1 MNHLRNI
8 LINRREGIM
17 ERCANPNHIAYKKYG
32 GRGITVC
39 QEWIDSPQAF
49 VDWALANGFSPE
61 LQIDRIDNDK
71 GYSPDNCRWVTAR
84 ENMRNRSNSVI
95 TPTIAGQAKFLYQI
109 EEVTIKDIAD
119 YFRINKS
126 TMANV
131 LAPNPDKWADIEPIP
146 IDIPE
151 VIMKNISARLEA
163 KQTEQTKR
171 AEQAEQAKQAKSN
184 YNEQFAKWELRAA
197 HVRYEREVLG
207 NSVLDIRKK
216 YGLTNNTYY
225 EIINRKKFPNIKP
238 LKP

>member
-1 MNHLRNI
+1 MNRLRNI
-8 LINRREGIM
+8 LINRREGMM
-17 ERCANPNHIAYKKYG
+17 ERCTNSNCVGYKQYG
-32 GRGITVC
+32 ARGIAVC
-39 QEWIDSPQAF
+39 QEWVDSPQAF

-84 ENMRNRSNSVI
+84 ENIRNRSNSVI

-119 YFRINKS
+119 YFGVNKS

-131 LAPNPDKWADIEPIP
+131 LTPNTDKWTDIEPIA

-151 VIMKNISARLEA
+151 VIMKNISARLEV
-163 KQTEQTKR
+163 K
-171 AEQAEQAKQAKSN
+171 QAEQAKQAKRVDKPKSN

-207 NSVLDIRKK
+207 NTVENIRKK
-216 YGLTNNTYY
+216 YGLTNRIYY
-225 EIINRKKFPNIKP
+225 DIIHRRKFPNIQH

>member
-1 MNHLRNI
+1 MNRLRNI
-8 LINRREGIM
+8 LINRREGMM
-17 ERCANPNHIAYKKYG
+17 ERCTNPNCVGYKQYG
-32 GRGITVC
+32 ARGIAVC
-39 QEWIDSPQAF
+39 QEWVDSPQAF

-84 ENMRNRSNSVI
+84 ENIRNRSNSVI
-95 TPTIAGQAKFLYQI
+95 TPTIAGQAKFLYQV
-109 EEVTIKDIAD
+109 EEITIQDIAD
-119 YFRINKS
+119 YFGINKS

-131 LAPNPDKWADIEPIP
+131 LTPNTNKWTDIEPIP

-163 KQTEQTKR
+163 KQ
-171 AEQAEQAKQAKSN
+171 AERAKQAKSN

-207 NSVLDIRKK
+207 NTVENIRKK
-216 YGLTNNTYY
+216 YGLTNRIYY
-225 EIINRKKFPNIKP
+225 DIIHRRKFPNIKP

>member
-1 MNHLRNI
+1 MNQLRNI
-8 LINRREGIM
+8 LISRREGIM
-17 ERCANPNHIAYKKYG
+17 ERCSNPNNTNYKRYG
-32 GRGITVC
+32 GRGITMC
-39 QEWIDSPQAF
+39 QEWVDSPQAF

-84 ENMRNRSNSVI
+84 DNMRNRSVGVL
-95 TPTIAGQAKFLYQI
+95 TAEQVGQARFLIQI
-109 EEVTIKDIAD
+109 EEVTVNDIAE
-119 YFRINKS
+119 YLGVKR
-126 TMANV
+126 TTLNV
-131 LAPNPDKWADIEPIP
+131 ILTPNSIKWADVEPIP

-151 VIMKNISARLEA
+151 VIMKNISARLES
-163 KQTEQTKR
+163 K
-171 AEQAEQAKQAKSN
+171 QAKKPKSN

>member
-8 LINRREGIM
+8 LISRREGFI
-17 ERCANPNHIAYKKYG
+17 ERCTNPNHRHYKYYG

-39 QEWIDSPQAF
+39 DEWMKSPQAF
-49 VDWALANGFSPE
+49 VDWALANGFTPE

-71 GYSPDNCRWVTAR
+71 AYSPDNCRWVTPR
-84 ENMRNRSNSVI
+84 DNIRNRSNTVI
-95 TPTIAGQAKFLYQI
+95 TPTIAGQAKFLYQHKEI
-109 EEVTIKDIAD
+109 TIKDIAD
-119 YFRINKS
+119 YFGINKN
-126 TMANV
+126 TMGNV
-131 LAPNPDKWADIEPIP
+131 LAPNSVKWADVEPIP
-146 IDIPE
+146 IDIPD
-151 VIMKNISARLEA
+151 VIMKNIYARLEA
-163 KQTEQTKR
+163 KQ
-171 AEQAEQAKQAKSN
+171 AKKPTSN
-184 YNEQFAKWELRAA
+184 YKEQFAKWELRAA

>member
-1 MNHLRNI
+1 MNYLRNI
-8 LINRREGIM
+8 LINRREGMI
-17 ERCANPNHIAYKKYG
+17 ERCNNSNHSAYKQYG
-32 GRGITVC
+32 ERGIYVC
-39 QEWIDSPQAF
+39 QEWLDSPQAF

-61 LQIDRIDNDK
+61 LQIDRIDNNK

-84 ENMRNRSNSVI
+84 DNIRNRSNSVI

-119 YFRINKS
+119 YFGINPS
-126 TMANV
+126 TMGNV
-131 LAPNPDKWADIEPIP
+131 LAPNATKWTDIEPIA

-163 KQTEQTKR
+163 KQ
-171 AEQAEQAKQAKSN
+171 AKKPKSN
-184 YNEQFAKWELRAA
+184 YKEQFAKWELRAA

-207 NSVLDIRKK
+207 NSVVDIRKK

-225 EIINRKKFPNIKP
+225 EIINRKKFPDIKP

>member
-8 LINRREGIM
+8 LISRREGVM
-17 ERCANPNHIAYKKYG
+17 ERCTNPNHIAYKKYG

-84 ENMRNRSNSVI
+84 ENIRNRSNSVI

-119 YFRINKS
+119 YFGINKS

-131 LAPNPDKWADIEPIP
+131 LTPNTNKWTDIEPIA

-163 KQTEQTKR
+163 KQ
-171 AEQAEQAKQAKSN
+171 AKKPTSN
-184 YNEQFAKWELRAA
+184 YAEQFAKWELRAA

-216 YGLTNNTYY
+216 YGLTSRIYY
-225 EIINRKKFPNIKP
+225 EIINRKTFPNVQP

>member
-8 LINRREGIM
+8 LISRREGIID
-17 ERCANPNHIAYKKYG
+17 RCNNPNNGGYKHYG
-32 GRGITVC
+32 GRGITMC

-61 LQIDRIDNDK
+61 LQLDRIDNDK

-84 ENMRNRSNSVI
+84 ENIRNRSNSVI
-95 TPTIAGQAKFLYQI
+95 TPTIAGQAKFLYQV
-109 EEVTIKDIAD
+109 EEITIQDIAD
-119 YFRINKS
+119 YFGINKS

-131 LAPNPDKWADIEPIP
+131 LTPNTNKWTDIEPIA

-151 VIMKNISARLEA
+151 VIMKNISTRLEA
-163 KQTEQTKR
+163 KQAKR
-171 AEQAEQAKQAKSN
+171 ADKPKSD
-184 YNEQFAKWELRAA
+184 YKEQFAQWELRAA

-207 NSVLDIRKK
+207 NAVEDIRKK
-216 YGLTNNTYY
+216 YGLTNRIYY
-225 EIINRKKFPNIKP
+225 DIINRKKFPNIKP

>member
-84 ENMRNRSNSVI
+84 ENMRNRSNSVV

-119 YFRINKS
+119 YFGINKS

-131 LAPNPDKWADIEPIP
+131 LTPNTNKWTDIEPIA

-163 KQTEQTKR
+163 KKAMR
-171 AEQAEQAKQAKSN
+171 AKQVNKPKSN

>member
-8 LINRREGIM
+8 LINRREGMM
-17 ERCANPNHIAYKKYG
+17 ERCTNPNCVGYKRYG
-32 GRGITVC
+32 ARGITVC

-84 ENMRNRSNSVI
+84 ENIRNRSNSVI
-95 TPTIAGQAKFLYQI
+95 TPTIAGQAKFLYQV
-109 EEVTIKDIAD
+109 EEITIQDIAD
-119 YFRINKS
+119 YFGINKS

-131 LAPNPDKWADIEPIP
+131 LTPNTNKWTDIEPIA

-151 VIMKNISARLEA
+151 VIMKNISTRLEA
-163 KQTEQTKR
+163 KQAKR
-171 AEQAEQAKQAKSN
+171 VDKPKSD
-184 YNEQFAKWELRAA
+184 YKEQFAQWELRAA

-207 NSVLDIRKK
+207 NAVEDIRKK
-216 YGLTNNTYY
+216 YGLTNRIYY
-225 EIINRKKFPNIKP
+225 DIINRKKFPNIKP

>member
-1 MNHLRNI
+1 MNSIRNI
-8 LINRREGIM
+8 LISRREGII
-17 ERCANPNHIAYKKYG
+17 ERCTNPKKVGYKYYG
-32 GRGITVC
+32 GRGITMC
-39 QEWIDSPQAF
+39 QEWMDSPQAF
-49 VDWALANGFSPE
+49 VDWSLANGFSSE
-61 LQIDRIDNDK
+61 LQLDRIDNDK

-84 ENMRNRSNSVI
+84 ENIRNRSNSVI

-119 YFRINKS
+119 YFGINKS

-131 LAPNPDKWADIEPIP
+131 LTPSSEKWSDIEPIA

-163 KQTEQTKR
+163 KQ
-171 AEQAEQAKQAKSN
+171 AKKPTSN
-184 YNEQFAKWELRAA
+184 YKEQFAQWELRAA

-207 NSVLDIRKK
+207 HSVEFIRNK
-216 YGLTNNTYY
+216 YGLTHRIYY
-225 EIINRKKFPNIKP
+225 DIINRRKFPNIQP

>member
-8 LINRREGIM
+8 LINRREGMI
-17 ERCANPNHIAYKKYG
+17 ERCNNSNHSAYKQYG
-32 GRGITVC
+32 ARGIYVC
-39 QEWIDSPQAF
+39 QEWLDSPQAF
-49 VDWALANGFSPE
+49 VDWAFANGFSPE
-61 LQIDRIDNDK
+61 LQIDRIDNNK

-84 ENMRNRSNSVI
+84 DNIRNRSNSVI

-119 YFRINKS
+119 YFGINPS
-126 TMANV
+126 TMGNI
-131 LAPNPDKWADIEPIP
+131 LAPNATKWTDIEPIA

-163 KQTEQTKR
+163 KQ
-171 AEQAEQAKQAKSN
+171 AKKPKSN
-184 YNEQFAKWELRAA
+184 YDEQFAKWELRAA

-207 NSVLDIRKK
+207 NSVIDICKK

-225 EIINRKKFPNIKP
+225 DIIHRRKFPNIKP

>member
-1 MNHLRNI
+1 MKHLRNI
-8 LINRREGIM
+8 LINRREGMI
-17 ERCANPNHIAYKKYG
+17 ERCNNANHIAYKQYG
-32 GRGITVC
+32 GRSITVC
-39 QEWIDSPQAF
+39 REWLESPQAF

-61 LQIDRIDNDK
+61 LQIDRIDNNK

-84 ENMRNRSNSVI
+84 DNMRNRSNSVI
-95 TPTIAGQAKFLYQI
+95 TPAVAGQAKFLYQI

-119 YFRINKS
+119 YFGINPS
-126 TMANV
+126 TMGNV
-131 LAPNPDKWADIEPIP
+131 LAPNATKWTDIEPIA

-163 KQTEQTKR
+163 KQ
-171 AEQAEQAKQAKSN
+171 AMQAKQVNKPKSN
-184 YNEQFAKWELRAA
+184 YDEQFAKWELRAA

-207 NSVLDIRKK
+207 NSVIDICKK

-225 EIINRKKFPNIKP
+225 DIIHRRKFPNIKP

>member
-8 LINRREGIM
+8 LINRREGMM
-17 ERCANPNHIAYKKYG
+17 ERCTNPNCVGYKRYG
-32 GRGITVC
+32 ARGITVC

-84 ENMRNRSNSVI
+84 ENIRNRSNSVI
-95 TPTIAGQAKFLYQI
+95 TPTIAGQAKFLYQV
-109 EEVTIKDIAD
+109 EEITIKDIAD
-119 YFRINKS
+119 YFGINKS

-131 LAPNPDKWADIEPIP
+131 LTPNETKWADIEPIP

-163 KQTEQTKR
+163 KQAKR
-171 AEQAEQAKQAKSN
+171 DKVSEKKQA
-184 YNEQFAKWELRAA
+184 YLEQFAQWELRAA
-197 HVRYEREVLG
+197 HIRYEREVLEREPK
-207 NSVLDIRKK
+207 DMRAK
-216 YGLTNNTYY
+216 YNVGERIYY
-225 EIINRKKFPNIKP
+225 EIMSRKKFPNIQP

>member
-1 MNHLRNI
+1 MNQLRNI
-8 LINRREGIM
+8 LISRREGIM
-17 ERCANPNHIAYKKYG
+17 ERCSNPNNANYKRYG

-84 ENMRNRSNSVI
+84 DNMRNRSVGVL
-95 TPTIAGQAKFLYQI
+95 TAEQVGQARFLIQI
-109 EEVTIKDIAD
+109 EEVTVNDIAE
-119 YFRINKS
+119 YLGVKR
-126 TMANV
+126 TTLNV
-131 LAPNPDKWADIEPIP
+131 ILTPNSIKWADVEPIP

-163 KQTEQTKR
+163 KQVKYDKVSEKKR
-171 AEQAEQAKQAKSN
+171 A
-184 YNEQFAKWELRAA
+184 YLDQFAKWELRAA

-216 YGLTNNTYY
+216 YGLTSRIYY
-225 EIINRKKFPNIKP
+225 EIINRKTFPNVQP

>member
-8 LINRREGIM
+8 LINRREGII

-95 TPTIAGQAKFLYQI
+95 TPTIAGQAKFLYQV
-109 EEVTIKDIAD
+109 EEITIQDIAD
-119 YFRINKS
+119 YFGINKS

-131 LAPNPDKWADIEPIP
+131 LTPNTNKWTDIEPIA

-151 VIMKNISARLEA
+151 VIMKNISTRLEA
-163 KQTEQTKR
+163 KQAKR
-171 AEQAEQAKQAKSN
+171 VDKPKSN

>member
-8 LINRREGIM
+8 LINRREGMM
-17 ERCANPNHIAYKKYG
+17 ERCTNPKCVGYKRYG
-32 GRGITVC
+32 ARGITVC

-61 LQIDRIDNDK
+61 LQIDRIDNNK

-84 ENMRNRSNSVI
+84 DNIRNRSNSVI
-95 TPTIAGQAKFLYQI
+95 TPTIAGQAKFLYQV
-109 EEVTIKDIAD
+109 EEITIQDIAD
-119 YFRINKS
+119 YFGISKS

-131 LAPNPDKWADIEPIP
+131 LTPNTNKWTDIEPIA

-151 VIMKNISARLEA
+151 VIMKNISTRLEA
-163 KQTEQTKR
+163 KQAKR
-171 AEQAEQAKQAKSN
+171 VGKPKSD

-207 NSVLDIRKK
+207 NAVEDIRKK
-216 YGLTNNTYY
+216 YGLTNRIYY
-225 EIINRKKFPNIKP
+225 DIINRKKFPNIKP

>member
-1 MNHLRNI
+1 MKHLRNI

-17 ERCANPNHIAYKKYG
+17 ERCANPNHVAYKKYG
-32 GRGITVC
+32 GRGITMC
-39 QEWIDSPQAF
+39 QEWLDSPQAF
-49 VDWALANGFSPE
+49 VDWSLANGFSPE
-61 LQIDRIDNDK
+61 LQIDRIDNGK

-84 ENMRNRSNSVI
+84 ENIRNRSNSVI
-95 TPTIAGQAKFLYQI
+95 TPTIAGQAKFLYQV
-109 EEVTIKDIAD
+109 EEITIQDIAD
-119 YFRINKS
+119 YFGINKS

-131 LAPNPDKWADIEPIP
+131 LTPNTNKWTDIEPIA

-151 VIMKNISARLEA
+151 VIMKNISTRLEA
-163 KQTEQTKR
+163 KQAKR
-171 AEQAEQAKQAKSN
+171 VDKPKSN

-225 EIINRKKFPNIKP
+225 EIINRKKFPNIQP

>member
-8 LINRREGIM
+8 LISRREGMI
-17 ERCANPNHIAYKKYG
+17 ERCTNPNHNKYKHYG
-32 GRGITVC
+32 ARGISMC
-39 QEWIDSPQAF
+39 QEWLDSPQAF
-49 VDWALANGFSPE
+49 VDWALDNGFSPE
-61 LQIDRIDNDK
+61 LQIDRIDNNKD
-71 GYSPDNCRWVTAR
+71 YSPDNCRWVTVR
-84 ENMRNRSNSVI
+84 DNIRNRSNSVI
-95 TPTIAGQAKFLYQI
+95 TPTIAGQAKFLYQV

-119 YFRINKS
+119 YFGINKS

-131 LAPNPDKWADIEPIP
+131 LAPNDMKWSDIEPIA

-163 KQTEQTKR
+163 KQ
-171 AEQAEQAKQAKSN
+171 AKKPKSN

-207 NSVLDIRKK
+207 NAVEDIRKK
-216 YGLTNNTYY
+216 YGLTNRIYY
-225 EIINRKKFPNIKP
+225 DIINRKKFPNIQP

>member
-8 LINRREGIM
+8 LISRREGMID
-17 ERCANPNHIAYKKYG
+17 RCNNPKHIAYKQYG
-32 GRGITVC
+32 ARGISMC
-39 QEWIDSPQAF
+39 QEWLDSPQAF

-61 LQIDRIDNDK
+61 LQIDRIDNSK

-84 ENMRNRSNSVI
+84 ENIRNRSNSVI

-119 YFRINKS
+119 YFGINPS
-126 TMANV
+126 TMGNV
-131 LAPNPDKWADIEPIP
+131 LAPNDMKWSDIEPIA

-151 VIMKNISARLEA
+151 VIMKNISARL
-163 KQTEQTKR
+163 K
-171 AEQAEQAKQAKSN
+171 AKQAKKPKSN

-225 EIINRKKFPNIKP
+225 DIINRKKFPNIQP
-238 LKP
+238 LKPFGDTTWLS

>member
-8 LINRREGIM
+8 LINRREGMM
-17 ERCANPNHIAYKKYG
+17 ERCTNPNCVGYKRYG
-32 GRGITVC
+32 ARSITVC

-84 ENMRNRSNSVI
+84 ENIRNRSNSVI
-95 TPTIAGQAKFLYQI
+95 TPTIAGQAKFLYQV
-109 EEVTIKDIAD
+109 EEITIQDIAD
-119 YFRINKS
+119 YFGINKS

-131 LAPNPDKWADIEPIP
+131 LTPNTNKWTDIEPIA

-151 VIMKNISARLEA
+151 VIMKNISTRLEA
-163 KQTEQTKR
+163 KQAKR
-171 AEQAEQAKQAKSN
+171 VDKPKSN

>member
-1 MNHLRNI
+1 MNSIRNI
-8 LINRREGIM
+8 LISRREGII
-17 ERCANPNHIAYKKYG
+17 ERCTNPKKVGYKYYG
-32 GRGITVC
+32 GRGITMC
-39 QEWIDSPQAF
+39 QEWMDSPQAF
-49 VDWALANGFSPE
+49 VDWSLANGFSPE

-109 EEVTIKDIAD
+109 EEITIKDIAD
-119 YFRINKS
+119 YFGVNRN

-131 LAPNPDKWADIEPIP
+131 LTPNSYKWTDVEPIP
-146 IDIPE
+146 IDIPK

-163 KQTEQTKR
+163 KQAKR
-171 AEQAEQAKQAKSN
+171 VDKPKSN

-216 YGLTNNTYY
+216 YGLTSRIYY
-225 EIINRKKFPNIKP
+225 EIINRKTFPNVQH

>member
-8 LINRREGIM
+8 LINRREGMM
-17 ERCANPNHIAYKKYG
+17 ERCTNPNCVGYKRYG
-32 GRGITVC
+32 ARGITVC

-84 ENMRNRSNSVI
+84 ENIRNRSNSVI
-95 TPTIAGQAKFLYQI
+95 TPTIAGQAKFLYQV
-109 EEVTIKDIAD
+109 EEITIKDIAD
-119 YFRINKS
+119 YFGINKS

-131 LAPNPDKWADIEPIP
+131 LTPNETKWADIEPIA

-163 KQTEQTKR
+163 KQ
-171 AEQAEQAKQAKSN
+171 AERAKQVNKPKSD
-184 YNEQFAKWELRAA
+184 YNEQFAQWELRAA
-197 HVRYEREVLG
+197 HIRYEREVWKREPK
-207 NSVLDIRKK
+207 DIRAK
-216 YGLTNNTYY
+216 YNVSERLYY
-225 EIINRKKFPNIKP
+225 EIMSRKKFPNIKP

>member
-1 MNHLRNI
+1 MNRLRNI
-8 LINRREGIM
+8 LINRREGMM
-17 ERCANPNHIAYKKYG
+17 ERCTNPNCVGYKQYG
-32 GRGITVC
+32 ARGIAVC
-39 QEWIDSPQAF
+39 QEWVDSPQAF

-84 ENMRNRSNSVI
+84 ENIRNRSNSVI
-95 TPTIAGQAKFLYQI
+95 TPTIAGQAKFLYQV
-109 EEVTIKDIAD
+109 EEITIQDIAD
-119 YFRINKS
+119 YFGINKS

-131 LAPNPDKWADIEPIP
+131 LTPNTNKWTDIEPIP

-163 KQTEQTKR
+163 KQEKR
-171 AEQAEQAKQAKSN
+171 ADKPKSD
-184 YNEQFAKWELRAA
+184 YKEQFAQWELRAA

-207 NSVLDIRKK
+207 NAVEDIREK
-216 YGLTNNTYY
+216 YGLTTRIYY
-225 EIINRKKFPNIKP
+225 DIINRRKFPNIQP

>member
-1 MNHLRNI
+1 MKHLRNI

-17 ERCANPNHIAYKKYG
+17 ERCTNPNHVAYKSYG
-32 GRGITVC
+32 ERGITVC

-84 ENMRNRSNSVI
+84 ENIRNRSNSVI

-109 EEVTIKDIAD
+109 EEVTIQDIAD
-119 YFRINKS
+119 YFGINKS

-131 LAPNPDKWADIEPIP
+131 LTPNSYKWTDIEPIA

-151 VIMKNISARLEA
+151 VIMKNISARLES
-163 KQTEQTKR
+163 K
-171 AEQAEQAKQAKSN
+171 QAKKPKSN

>member
-8 LINRREGIM
+8 LISRREGIID
-17 ERCANPNHIAYKKYG
+17 RCNNPNNGGYKHYG
-32 GRGITVC
+32 GRGINMC

-61 LQIDRIDNDK
+61 LQLDRIDNDK

-84 ENMRNRSNSVI
+84 ENIRNRSNSVI

-119 YFRINKS
+119 YFGVNKS

-131 LAPNPDKWADIEPIP
+131 LTPNTNKWTDIEPIA

-151 VIMKNISARLEA
+151 VIMKNISTRLEA
-163 KQTEQTKR
+163 KQAKR
-171 AEQAEQAKQAKSN
+171 ADKPKSD
-184 YNEQFAKWELRAA
+184 YKEQFAQWGLRAA

-207 NSVLDIRKK
+207 NTVEDIREK
-216 YGLTNNTYY
+216 YGLTTRIYY
-225 EIINRKKFPNIKP
+225 DIINRKKFPNIKP

>member
-1 MNHLRNI
+1 MKHLRNI

-17 ERCANPNHIAYKKYG
+17 ERCTNPNHVAYKSYG
-32 GRGITVC
+32 ARGITVC

-84 ENMRNRSNSVI
+84 ENIRNRSNSVI
-95 TPTIAGQAKFLYQI
+95 TPTIAGQAKFLYQV
-109 EEVTIKDIAD
+109 EEITIKDIAD
-119 YFRINKS
+119 YFGINKS
-126 TMANV
+126 TMGNV
-131 LAPNPDKWADIEPIP
+131 LAPNETKWADIEPIA

-163 KQTEQTKR
+163 KQAER
-171 AEQAEQAKQAKSN
+171 AEQAKSN
-184 YNEQFAKWELRAA
+184 YKEQFAKWELRAA

-207 NSVLDIRKK
+207 NTVENIRKK
-216 YGLTNNTYY
+216 YGVTARNYY
-225 EIINRKKFPNIKP
+225 DIIHRRKFPNIKP

>member
-8 LINRREGIM
+8 LINRREGMI
-17 ERCANPNHIAYKKYG
+17 ERCNNSNHSAYKQYG
-32 GRGITVC
+32 ERGIYVC
-39 QEWIDSPQAF
+39 QEWLDSPQAF
-49 VDWALANGFSPE
+49 VDWAFANGFSPE
-61 LQIDRIDNDK
+61 LQIDRIDNNN

-84 ENMRNRSNSVI
+84 DNMRNRSNSVI

-109 EEVTIKDIAD
+109 EEITIKDIAD

-131 LAPNPDKWADIEPIP
+131 LAPNPDKWADIEPIV

-163 KQTEQTKR
+163 KQ
-171 AEQAEQAKQAKSN
+171 AERVDKPKSN
-184 YNEQFAKWELRAA
+184 YDEQFAKWELRAA

-207 NSVLDIRKK
+207 NSVIDICKK

-225 EIINRKKFPNIKP
+225 DIIHRRKFPNVQP

>member
-8 LINRREGIM
+8 LINRREGMM
-17 ERCANPNHIAYKKYG
+17 ERCTNPNCVGYKRYG
-32 GRGITVC
+32 ARGITVC

-49 VDWALANGFSPE
+49 VDWALADGFSPE

-84 ENMRNRSNSVI
+84 ENIRNRSNSVI
-95 TPTIAGQAKFLYQI
+95 TPTIAGQAKFLYQV
-109 EEVTIKDIAD
+109 EEITIQDIAD
-119 YFRINKS
+119 YFGINKS

-131 LAPNPDKWADIEPIP
+131 LTPNTNKWTDIEPIA

-151 VIMKNISARLEA
+151 VIMKNISTRLEA
-163 KQTEQTKR
+163 KQAKR
-171 AEQAEQAKQAKSN
+171 VDKPKSD
-184 YNEQFAKWELRAA
+184 YKEQFAQWELRAA

-207 NSVLDIRKK
+207 NAVEDIRKK
-216 YGLTNNTYY
+216 YGLTNRIYY
-225 EIINRKKFPNIKP
+225 DIINRKKFPNIKP

>member
-1 MNHLRNI
+1 MKYLRNI
-8 LINRREGIM
+8 LINRREGMI
-17 ERCANPNHIAYKKYG
+17 ERCNNANHRKYSNYG

-39 QEWIDSPQAF
+39 QAWLDSPQAF

-61 LQIDRIDNDK
+61 LQIDRIDNNK

-84 ENMRNRSNSVI
+84 DNIRNRSNSVI
-95 TPTIAGQAKFLYQI
+95 TPTIAAQAKFLYQI

-119 YFRINKS
+119 YFGVNKS

-131 LAPNPDKWADIEPIP
+131 LAPNTTKWSDIEPIA

-163 KQTEQTKR
+163 KQ
-171 AEQAEQAKQAKSN
+171 AEKPKSN
-184 YNEQFAKWELRAA
+184 YDEQFAKWELRAA

-207 NSVLDIRKK
+207 NTVEAIRKK
-216 YGLTNNTYY
+216 YGVTCRNYY
-225 EIINRKKFPNIKP
+225 DIIHRRKFPNVQP

>member
-1 MNHLRNI
+1 MKHLRNI

-17 ERCANPNHIAYKKYG
+17 ERCANPNHVAYKKYG
-32 GRGITVC
+32 GRGITMC
-39 QEWIDSPQAF
+39 QEWLDSPQAF
-49 VDWALANGFSPE
+49 VDWSLANGFSPE
-61 LQIDRIDNDK
+61 LQIDRIDNGK

-84 ENMRNRSNSVI
+84 ENIRNRSNSVI
-95 TPTIAGQAKFLYQI
+95 TPTIAGQAKFLYQV
-109 EEVTIKDIAD
+109 EEITIQDIAD
-119 YFRINKS
+119 YFGINKS

-131 LAPNPDKWADIEPIP
+131 LTPNTNKWTDIEPIA

-151 VIMKNISARLEA
+151 VIMKNISTRLEA
-163 KQTEQTKR
+163 KQAKR
-171 AEQAEQAKQAKSN
+171 VDKPKSN

-207 NSVLDIRKK
+207 NSVIDICKK

-225 EIINRKKFPNIKP
+225 DIIHRRKFPNIKP

>member
-8 LINRREGIM
+8 LINRREGMM
-17 ERCANPNHIAYKKYG
+17 ERCTNPNCVGYKRYG
-32 GRGITVC
+32 ARGITVC

-84 ENMRNRSNSVI
+84 ENIRNRSNSVI
-95 TPTIAGQAKFLYQI
+95 TPKIAGQAKFLYQV
-109 EEVTIKDIAD
+109 EEITIKDIAD
-119 YFRINKS
+119 YFGINKS

-131 LAPNPDKWADIEPIP
+131 LTPNETKWADIEPIA

-163 KQTEQTKR
+163 KQ
-171 AEQAEQAKQAKSN
+171 AERAKQAKRADKPKSN
-184 YNEQFAKWELRAA
+184 YKEQFAKWELRAA

-207 NSVLDIRKK
+207 NTVENIRKK
-216 YGLTNNTYY
+216 YGLTTRNYY
-225 EIINRKKFPNIKP
+225 DIIHRRKFPNIQP

>member
-8 LINRREGIM
+8 LISRREGII
-17 ERCANPNHIAYKKYG
+17 ERCTNPNHNKYKHYG
-32 GRGITVC
+32 ERGVTVC
-39 QEWIDSPQAF
+39 QEWLDSPQAF
-49 VDWALANGFSPE
+49 VDWAFANGFSPE
-61 LQIDRIDNDK
+61 LQIDRIDNNK
-71 GYSPDNCRWVTAR
+71 GYSPDNCQWVTAR
-84 ENMRNRSNSVI
+84 DNIRNRSNSVI

-119 YFRINKS
+119 YFGINPS
-126 TMANV
+126 TMGNV
-131 LAPNPDKWADIEPIP
+131 LAPNATKWTDIEPIA

-163 KQTEQTKR
+163 KQ
-171 AEQAEQAKQAKSN
+171 AKQAKKPKSN

-207 NSVLDIRKK
+207 NAVEDIRKK
-216 YGLTNNTYY
+216 YGLTNRIYY
-225 EIINRKKFPNIKP
+225 DIINRKKFPNIKP

>member
-8 LINRREGIM
+8 LINRREGMM
-17 ERCANPNHIAYKKYG
+17 ERCTNPNCVGYERYG
-32 GRGITVC
+32 ARGITVC

-84 ENMRNRSNSVI
+84 ENIRNRSNSVI

-119 YFRINKS
+119 YFGINKN

-131 LAPNPDKWADIEPIP
+131 LTPSSEKWSDIEPIA

-163 KQTEQTKR
+163 KQAERAKR
-171 AEQAEQAKQAKSN
+171 AKRAKSN
-184 YNEQFAKWELRAA
+184 YKEQFAKWELRAA

-207 NSVLDIRKK
+207 NTVENIRKK
-216 YGLTNNTYY
+216 YGLTTRNYY
-225 EIINRKKFPNIKP
+225 DIIHRRKFPNIKP